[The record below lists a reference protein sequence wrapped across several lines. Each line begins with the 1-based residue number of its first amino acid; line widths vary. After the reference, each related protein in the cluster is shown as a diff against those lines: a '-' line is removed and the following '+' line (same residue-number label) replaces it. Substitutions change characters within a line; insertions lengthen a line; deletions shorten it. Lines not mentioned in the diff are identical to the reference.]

1 MLKLRNVSIDFHL
14 GNFDDLQHAQHTQ
27 GLYLCDGA
35 RSLSEKISSLELL
48 SVGAVDYLSKYGFGF
63 QEGSLDDIHLR
74 ELVRIGKGQVGTSEK
89 EWILDACVLVIE
101 KEPAVLYGQQC
112 SQHAMVTYFQDGSYT
127 PVSPCILRSLTKVD
141 WSRYGLTV
149 KEVQSA
155 DCIGGVLQFQEQAS
169 FSSMHIILHT
179 YHLSVCRR
187 TYVPGEATMVK
198 AAVEKSMNE
207 LKTSFPH
214 LFFSQHAT
222 QMRRVV
228 PHISRCIAG
237 LITSSTEIR
246 FQKECADIMSI
257 RFSDLD
263 QMEACICKQMFNII
277 EQLDGNPRKRSFLKF
292 DRGGES
298 SAVEDT
304 MDETRDSTESVDTDP
319 EDTSEE
325 PRNICSFL

>member
-1 MLKLRNVSIDFHL
+1 M
-14 GNFDDLQHAQHTQ
+14 
-27 GLYLCDGA
+27 
-35 RSLSEKISSLELL
+35 
-48 SVGAVDYLSKYGFGF
+48 FG
-63 QEGSLDDIHLR
+63 
-74 ELVRIGKGQVGTSEK
+74 
-89 EWILDACVLVIE
+89 WILIWL
-101 KEPAVLYGQQC
+101 
-112 SQHAMVTYFQDGSYT
+112 
-127 PVSPCILRSLTKVD
+127 
-141 WSRYGLTV
+141 
-149 KEVQSA
+149 
-155 DCIGGVLQFQEQAS
+155 
-169 FSSMHIILHT
+169 
-179 YHLSVCRR
+179 
-187 TYVPGEATMVK
+187 
-198 AAVEKSMNE
+198 
-207 LKTSFPH
+207 
-214 LFFSQHAT
+214 

-325 PRNICSFL
+325 PRNIHSFL

>member
-1 MLKLRNVSIDFHL
+1 
-14 GNFDDLQHAQHTQ
+14 
-27 GLYLCDGA
+27 
-35 RSLSEKISSLELL
+35 
-48 SVGAVDYLSKYGFGF
+48 
-63 QEGSLDDIHLR
+63 
-74 ELVRIGKGQVGTSEK
+74 
-89 EWILDACVLVIE
+89 
-101 KEPAVLYGQQC
+101 
-112 SQHAMVTYFQDGSYT
+112 
-127 PVSPCILRSLTKVD
+127 
-141 WSRYGLTV
+141 
-149 KEVQSA
+149 
-155 DCIGGVLQFQEQAS
+155 
-169 FSSMHIILHT
+169 
-179 YHLSVCRR
+179 
-187 TYVPGEATMVK
+187 MVK

-237 LITSSTEIR
+237 LITSSTETR